1 MEANTNT
8 VAVGQQFQLQVA
20 VQAGESN
27 PVDTA
32 QVYLVF
38 DPDIFAA
45 ESMSAGDVLEVP
57 LQSRL
62 DNDLG
67 RVDYAAGTL
76 DNPVTAP
83 FTLAAVTFRA
93 LAATGPQGSYITFA
107 ALQSPRQTKAI
118 AGGGNITGNLTAAY
132 LVVR

>member
-8 VAVGQQFQLQVA
+8 VDVGQQFQLRIA

-27 PVDTA
+27 PVDAA

-38 DPDIFAA
+38 DPAVFAA
-45 ESMSAGDVLEVP
+45 DSLTAGDTLEVP

-62 DNDLG
+62 NNDLG

-76 DNPVTAP
+76 DNPITAP

-93 LAATGPQGSYITFA
+93 LAATGPQGDYITFA

-118 AGGGNITGNLTAAY
+118 AGGANITGNLTAAY
-132 LVVR
+132 LVVQ

>member
-1 MEANTNT
+1 MDKNTNT
-8 VAVGQQFQLQVA
+8 VAVGQQFQLRIA

-38 DPDIFAA
+38 DPAVFAVL
-45 ESMSAGDVLEVP
+45 SLTAGDALEVP

-76 DNPVTAP
+76 GNPITEP

-107 ALQSPRQTKAI
+107 ALQSPRQTKAV

-132 LVVR
+132 LVVQ

>member
-1 MEANTNT
+1 M
-8 VAVGQQFQLQVA
+8 
-20 VQAGESN
+20 QAGESN

-38 DPDIFAA
+38 DPDIFTAD
-45 ESMSAGDVLEVP
+45 SLTAGDDLKVP
-57 LQSRL
+57 LQSKL

-76 DNPVTAP
+76 DNPITAP
-83 FTLAAVTFRA
+83 FTLATVTFRA
-93 LAATGPQGSYITFA
+93 LAATGSQGSYITFA
-107 ALQSPRQTKAI
+107 ALKSPRQTKAI
-118 AGGGNITGNLTAAY
+118 AGGGNVTGNLTAAY

>member
-1 MEANTNT
+1 METNTNT
-8 VAVGQQFQLQVA
+8 VAVGQQFQLRIA

-45 ESMSAGDVLEVP
+45 ESLTAGDTLDVL

-76 DNPVTAP
+76 NNPITAT
-83 FTLAAVTFRA
+83 FTLATVTFRA

-107 ALQSPRQTKAI
+107 ALKSPRQTKAVT
-118 AGGGNITGNLTAAY
+118 GGGNITGNLTSAY

>member
-1 MEANTNT
+1 METNTNT
-8 VAVGQQFQLQVA
+8 VSVGQQFQLRIA

-45 ESMSAGDVLEVP
+45 ESLTGGDDLEVP
-57 LQSRL
+57 LQSKL

-76 DNPVTAP
+76 DNPITAP
-83 FTLAAVTFRA
+83 FTLAVVTFRA
-93 LAATGPQGSYITFA
+93 LATTGPQGTYITFA
-107 ALQSPRQTKAI
+107 ALQSPRQTKAV